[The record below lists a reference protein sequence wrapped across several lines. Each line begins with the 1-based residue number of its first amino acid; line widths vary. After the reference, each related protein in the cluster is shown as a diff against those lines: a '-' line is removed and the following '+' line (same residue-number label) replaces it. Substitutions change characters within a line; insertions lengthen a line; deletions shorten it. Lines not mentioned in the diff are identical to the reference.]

1 MYELNTLNSL
11 VNKFIMKLN
20 QDKTD
25 ISYNLVNKNNFFK
38 YIDKI
43 ENSTCLYPN
52 GYRITYHNR
61 LLKVSLDKAFEIGI
75 SA

>member
-1 MYELNTLNSL
+1 
-11 VNKFIMKLN
+11 MKSN

-25 ISYNLVNKNNFFK
+25 SSYDLVNKNNFFK

-52 GYRITYHNR
+52 RYRLTYQKR
-61 LLKVSLDKAFEIGI
+61 LLKVSLDKAFETGI
-75 SA
+75 AA

>member
-1 MYELNTLNSL
+1 
-11 VNKFIMKLN
+11 MKSN

-25 ISYNLVNKNNFFK
+25 SSYDLVNKNNFFK

-52 GYRITYHNR
+52 GYCMNYQMR
-61 LLKVSLDKAFEIGI
+61 LLKVSLDKAFETCI

>member
-1 MYELNTLNSL
+1 
-11 VNKFIMKLN
+11 MKSN

-25 ISYNLVNKNNFFK
+25 SSYDLVNKNNFFK

-52 GYRITYHNR
+52 GYHINYHNR
-61 LLKVSLDKAFEIGI
+61 LLKVSLDNAFEIGI

>member
-1 MYELNTLNSL
+1 LNSFNSL
-11 VNKFIMKLN
+11 VNRSIMKTN

-25 ISYNLVNKNNFFK
+25 SSYDLVNKNNFFK

-52 GYRITYHNR
+52 GYRIVYKKR
-61 LLKVSLDKAFEIGI
+61 LLKVSLGKAF
-75 SA
+75 

>member
-1 MYELNTLNSL
+1 
-11 VNKFIMKLN
+11 MKSN

-25 ISYNLVNKNNFFK
+25 SSYDLVNKSIFFK

-52 GYRITYHNR
+52 GYRINYENR
-61 LLKVSLDKAFEIGI
+61 LLKVSLDKAF
-75 SA
+75 

>member
-1 MYELNTLNSL
+1 
-11 VNKFIMKLN
+11 MKSN
-20 QDKTD
+20 QEKTD
-25 ISYNLVNKNNFFK
+25 SFYNLVNKNDFFK

-52 GYRITYHNR
+52 GYRITYQKR
-61 LLKVSLDKAFEIGI
+61 LLKISLDKAFETGI

>member
-1 MYELNTLNSL
+1 MNSFNSL
-11 VNKFIMKLN
+11 VNRSSMKSN

-25 ISYNLVNKNNFFK
+25 ISYDLVNKNNFFK
-38 YIDKI
+38 CIDKV

-52 GYRITYHNR
+52 GYRIIYHNS
-61 LLKVSLDKAFEIGI
+61 LLKVSLDKAFEIAI

>member
-1 MYELNTLNSL
+1 MYELNAFNSL
-11 VNKFIMKLN
+11 SDIFIMILN

-25 ISYNLVNKNNFFK
+25 SSYDLVDKNDFFK

>member
-1 MYELNTLNSL
+1 
-11 VNKFIMKLN
+11 MKSN

-25 ISYNLVNKNNFFK
+25 SSYDLVNKNNFFK

-52 GYRITYHNR
+52 VYHIVYNKI
-61 LLKVSLDKAFEIGI
+61 LLKV
-75 SA
+75 

>member
-1 MYELNTLNSL
+1 MNSFNSL
-11 VNKFIMKLN
+11 VNRSIMKSN

-25 ISYNLVNKNNFFK
+25 SSYDLVNKSIFFK

-52 GYRITYHNR
+52 GYHISYQKR
-61 LLKVSLDKAFEIGI
+61 LLKVSLDKSF
-75 SA
+75 